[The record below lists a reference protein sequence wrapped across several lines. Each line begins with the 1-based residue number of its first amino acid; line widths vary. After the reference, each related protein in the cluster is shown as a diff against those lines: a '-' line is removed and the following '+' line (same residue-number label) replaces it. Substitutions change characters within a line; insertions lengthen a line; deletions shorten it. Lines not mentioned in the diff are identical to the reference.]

1 MSFLHSFFAGVK
13 ALFRKDQ
20 RSQEMDEELRGF
32 IEAAAQNRMRGGMS
46 YSEAMRASR
55 VEMGSMETVKQKVR
69 STGWESAAESVWQ
82 DIRYGVRQLLLN
94 PGFFIVALLT
104 LALGIGA
111 NTAVFTLVHAVM
123 LKQLPVAN
131 PHQLYRVGEGEFFCC
146 EWGGLQDTWGTFDYQ
161 FYKHLR
167 DNNPSF
173 EQIAAFSGNTP
184 SFNLRRVGSSS
195 AAQPADGEYVS
206 GNYFSTLGLQAS
218 AGRLLSPTDDRL
230 EAPAAAVMGFRTW
243 QQQYASD
250 PSIIG
255 STLLIN
261 GLPVTLVGIAPQG
274 FFGDR
279 LSANPP
285 ELWIPLSQ
293 QPAFEGQGQKSLLY
307 SSGDAWLYAI
317 GRLKPGLSPAAVQT
331 QLTTEL
337 QQWLRAEH
345 RDSGEDKDKIAKQHI
360 RLTPGGAGISS
371 FRDNSKSNLWLLSAA
386 SILVLLIACANLA
399 NLLLARGASRQQ
411 QTALR
416 LALGAGRSRLI
427 RAVLT
432 ESLLLSLAGGAAG
445 LVVAYAGSKAILVLA
460 FRGATYVPISAS
472 PSLPVLGFALC
483 LSILTAV
490 VFAVAPAWI
499 GTRANPSDGL
509 RSGSRG
515 ATSHAS
521 RPQKVLVIVEAALS
535 VVLLAV
541 AGLVT
546 QSLRNLE
553 ETDLGFQPQGRLV
566 ATLNFK
572 AAGYTPERLPAAYQ
586 QVQNRLEQI
595 PGVRSA
601 SLSLNSPQ
609 NMCCITLDISI
620 GGHPDSRLENI
631 DVGFSRVSPHY
642 FETIGTPLERGRA
655 FNQNDTQ
662 ASPHVA
668 VVDES
673 FARTF
678 FPGEDA
684 IGKHFG
690 SSLQGHGYDYEIAGV
705 VKDTAYR
712 NPGSVQRPMYF
723 LPFSQTTS
731 FGPSG
736 YQRLET
742 GTLYAYLIE
751 LSVTGAPESY
761 EKAFLSALAEI
772 DPNLSV
778 INLKSYTEQVAVQ
791 FNQQRLIARL
801 TGLFSLLALLLASVG
816 LYGVT
821 AYNVSRRT
829 AEIGIR
835 MALGADRGDVVRM
848 VLRGALLQ
856 VAVGLAIGV
865 PVAILC
871 GRNLAHQLYGV
882 SNFDPLVLGEAT
894 LVLSAC
900 ALIAGLV
907 PARRAA
913 SIEPVEALKIE

>member
-1 MSFLHSFFAGVK
+1 MISRLR
-13 ALFRKDQ
+13 ALWRNLFDRGAVNRDL
-20 RSQEMDEELRGF
+20 DEEVRGYLEMLTAEKVHRGMDPGEALR
-32 IEAAAQNRMRGGMS
+32 EARREFEG
-46 YSEAMRASR
+46 
-55 VEMGSMETVKQKVR
+55 VEQVKQSVR
-69 STGWESAAESVWQ
+69 NIRTGVSMDTMMQ
-82 DIRYGVRQLLLN
+82 DLRYALRTLARS
-94 PGFFIVALLT
+94 PGFSAVVVLT
-104 LALGIGA
+104 LAFGIGA
-111 NTAVFTLVHAVM
+111 NTAVFTLIHAVM

-146 EWGGLQDTWGTFDYQ
+146 EWGGLQDTWGTFDYP

-167 DNNPSF
+167 DTDPSF
-173 EQIAAFSGNTP
+173 DQIAAFSGSTP
-184 SFNLRRVGSSS
+184 TFNLRRAGVS
-195 AAQPADGEYVS
+195 AAAQSANGEYVS
-206 GNYFSTLGLQAS
+206 GNYFSTLGLQAA
-218 AGRLLSPTDDRL
+218 AGRLLGPADDRP
-230 EAPAAAVMGFRTW
+230 EAPAAAVMGFRAW
-243 QQQYASD
+243 KQQYASD
-250 PSIIG
+250 PSLIG

-261 GLPVTLVGIAPQG
+261 GLPVTVVGIAPEG

-285 ELWIPLSQ
+285 QVWLPLSL

-307 SSGDAWLYAI
+307 SSGDAWLYVI

-331 QLTTEL
+331 RLTSEL

-345 RDSGEDKDKIAKQHI
+345 RDTGEDKDKIAQQHI
-360 RLTPGGAGISS
+360 RLTAGGAGISS
-371 FRDNSKSNLWLLSAA
+371 FRDSSKTNLWLLSAA

-399 NLLLARGASRQQ
+399 NLLLARTASRQQ

-432 ESLLLSLAGGAAG
+432 ESLLLSLTGGAVG
-445 LVVAYAGSKAILVLA
+445 LGVAYIASKGILVLA
-460 FRGATYVPISAS
+460 FRGAAYVPISAA
-472 PSLPVLGFALC
+472 PSLPILGFALC

-490 VFAVAPAWI
+490 VFAIVPAWV
-499 GTRANPSDGL
+499 GTRAYPADGL
-509 RSGSRG
+509 RLGSRG
-515 ATSHAS
+515 ATRHGSQ
-521 RPQKVLVIVEAALS
+521 PQKALIVVQAALS

-553 ETDLGFQPQGRLV
+553 KTDLGFQPQGRLV
-566 ATLNFK
+566 ATLSFK

-609 NMCCITLDISI
+609 NLCCISLDVSL
-620 GGHPDSRLENI
+620 GGHPDNRLENI

-642 FETIGTPLERGRA
+642 FETIGTPVLRGRA

-690 SSLQGHGYDYEIAGV
+690 SSLQGHGYDYEIVGI

-712 NPGSVQRPMYF
+712 NLGAVQRPMYF

-742 GTLYAYLIE
+742 GTLYASLIE

-761 EKAFLSALAEI
+761 ERAFRSALAEV

-778 INLKSYTEQVAVQ
+778 ISLKSYTEQVAIQ
-791 FNQQRLIARL
+791 FNQQRLLARL
-801 TGLFSLLALLLASVG
+801 TGLFSLLALLLASLG

-835 MALGADRGDVVRM
+835 MALGANRSNVVSM

-856 VAVGLAIGV
+856 VAVGLVIGTVIAIV
-865 PVAILC
+865 C
-871 GRNLAHQLYGV
+871 GRYLAHQLYGV
-882 SNFDPLVLGEAT
+882 SRFDPLVLGGAI

-913 SIEPVEALKIE
+913 STEPVEALRIE

>member
-1 MSFLHSFFAGVK
+1 MIARLRALWRNFFDRGTVNRD
-13 ALFRKDQ
+13 L
-20 RSQEMDEELRGF
+20 DEEIRGYL
-32 IEAAAQNRMRGGMS
+32 EMLAAEKVRGGMTPD
-46 YSEAMRASR
+46 EALREAR
-55 VEMGSMETVKQKVR
+55 REFEGVEQVKQSVR
-69 STGWESAAESVWQ
+69 
-82 DIRYGVRQLLLN
+82 DIRTGVSMDTMMQDLRYALRTLTHSA
-94 PGFFIVALLT
+94 GFSAVVVLT
-104 LALGIGA
+104 LAFGIGA
-111 NTAVFTLVHAVM
+111 NTAVFTLIHAVM
-123 LKQLPVAN
+123 LKQLPIAN

-167 DNNPSF
+167 DTDPSF
-173 EQIAAFSGNTP
+173 DQMAAFSGSTP
-184 SFNLRRVGSSS
+184 SFNLRRAGLSSVAQS
-195 AAQPADGEYVS
+195 ANGEYVS
-206 GNYFSTLGLQAS
+206 GNYFSTLGLQAA
-218 AGRLLSPTDDRL
+218 AGRLLGPADDRPD
-230 EAPAAAVMGFRTW
+230 APAAVVMGFRAW
-243 QQQYASD
+243 KQQYASD
-250 PSIIG
+250 PSLIG

-261 GLPVTLVGIAPQG
+261 GLPVTLVGIAPQD

-285 ELWIPLSQ
+285 ELWLPLSL

-307 SSGDAWLYAI
+307 SSGDAWLYVI

-331 QLTTEL
+331 RLTAEL

-345 RDSGEDKDKIAKQHI
+345 RDKGEDKDKIDKQHI

-371 FRDNSKSNLWLLSAA
+371 FRDGSKSNLWLLSAA

-432 ESLLLSLAGGAAG
+432 ESLLLSLTGGAVG
-445 LVVAYAGSKAILVLA
+445 LGVAYAASKAILVLA

-472 PSLPVLGFALC
+472 PSLPILGFALC
-483 LSILTAV
+483 LSILTAI
-490 VFAVAPAWI
+490 VFAVVPAWI
-499 GTRANPSDGL
+499 GTRAYPSDGL
-509 RSGSRG
+509 RLGSRG
-515 ATSHAS
+515 ATRHAS
-521 RPQKVLVIVEAALS
+521 RPQKVLIIVQAALS

-553 ETDLGFQPQGRLV
+553 KTNLGFQPQGRLV
-566 ATLNFK
+566 ATINFK
-572 AAGYTPERLPAAYQ
+572 AAGYTPERLPATYQ

-609 NMCCITLDISI
+609 NLCCISLNVSI
-620 GGHPDSRLENI
+620 GGHPDNRLENI

-642 FETIGTPLERGRA
+642 FETIGTPLQRGRA

-690 SSLQGHGYDYEIAGV
+690 SSLQGHGYDYEIVGI

-712 NPGSVQRPMYF
+712 NLGSVQRPMYF

-736 YQRLET
+736 YQRLEA

-761 EKAFLSALAEI
+761 EKAFRSALAEI

-778 INLKSYTEQVAVQ
+778 INLKSYTEQVAIQ
-791 FNQQRLIARL
+791 FNQQRLLARL
-801 TGLFSLLALLLASVG
+801 TGLFSLLALLLASLG

-835 MALGADRGDVVRM
+835 MALGANRSNVVSM

-856 VAVGLAIGV
+856 VAVGLVIGTLIAIV
-865 PVAILC
+865 C
-871 GRNLAHQLYGV
+871 GRYMAHQLYGV
-882 SNFDPLVLGEAT
+882 SRFDPWVLGGAI

-913 SIEPVEALKIE
+913 SIEPVEALRIE